1 MSEQVPTSPLSPATS
16 PLLEAD
22 PNSINELIKERI
34 DEIMNIPPLAKD
46 AEGNYLLT
54 DDKLRLQVRYYQ
66 QERLRFLKE
75 SQEKESRPR
84 AKRQPRA
91 VAAEEA
97 KVALRDLL

>member
-1 MSEQVPTSPLSPATS
+1 MSEQVPTSPLAPAKNIKPPPPPS
-16 PLLEAD
+16 PLLKAD

-75 SQEKESRPR
+75 SQEKRVGQGLSDSPGSSSGRG
-84 AKRQPRA
+84 
-91 VAAEEA
+91 
-97 KVALRDLL
+97 